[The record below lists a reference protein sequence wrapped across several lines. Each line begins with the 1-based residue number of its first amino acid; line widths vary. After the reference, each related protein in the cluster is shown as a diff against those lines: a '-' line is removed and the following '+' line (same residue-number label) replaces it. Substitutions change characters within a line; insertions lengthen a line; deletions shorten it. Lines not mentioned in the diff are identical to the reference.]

1 MKTKI
6 LKSLISLTVGISLM
20 SMQASAAATTA
31 DEFTQMLRTCH
42 MKNEPVDEWRI
53 KPAEFSEDGTLPYVS
68 LMHLQDLDGLLI
80 RCTDEAAPDE
90 FVGNRK
96 IMALNEF
103 IEVYDRTN
111 ALEGR
116 IRNESRDQLPAE
128 YRNDDI
134 YVVEFIFGLF
144 PSEEEQSRIVQSVLD
159 NPKLELLGVLQTDW
173 YIKGYYDEMNTGL
186 YIVPE
191 DGFEISSDDLNTE
204 AYHYLNYEPKLSDYQ
219 LSYIRDLPDNTGYAT
234 ITKDNMEFEEVT
246 ALCDALEAREDI
258 AYAWIAPVYLND
270 KLSNPGDYGYSIKLF
285 EANTPEITDPEYTVT
300 TTETTVFADYTGTT
314 TTEET
319 TVFADYTGT
328 TTTEK
333 TTVFADY
340 TGTTTTTTE
349 PTEPQAGDLSG
360 DGEIAADDAQIALKA
375 YVNVLAGKGDGL
387 TEAQRKAADIDG
399 DGEVTSSDAQII
411 LKYYVETLAGKTPA
425 WNDLI
430 PEQKNRQN

>member
-1 MKTKI
+1 MKTKL
-6 LKSLISLTVGISLM
+6 LKSLISFTVGISLM

-53 KPAEFSEDGTLPYVS
+53 KPAEFSEDGTVPYVS

-80 RCTDEAAPDE
+80 RCTDESAPDE

-191 DGFEISSDDLNTE
+191 EGFEISSDDLNTE

-285 EANTPEITDPEYTVT
+285 EANTPEI
-300 TTETTVFADYTGTT
+300 
-314 TTEET
+314 
-319 TVFADYTGT
+319 
-328 TTTEK
+328 
-333 TTVFADY
+333 
-340 TGTTTTTTE
+340 
-349 PTEPQAGDLSG
+349 GDLSG

-387 TEAQRKAADIDG
+387 TEVQRKAADIDG

-411 LKYYVETLAGKTPA
+411 LKYYVEALAGKTPA